1 MNTVLDYRISSVIR
15 RIVFL
20 PKQSQK
26 FRSVFKDGSR
36 SLGLFRQD
44 KTCIIAKFHRT
55 DLVTGSHSGE
65 RKTPSY
71 SRINTV
77 DQRGYLIIDE

>member
-1 MNTVLDYRISSVIR
+1 MHRISSVIR
-15 RIVFL
+15 KKVFF

-26 FRSVFKDGSR
+26 FRSVLKSR
-36 SLGLFRQD
+36 SLGLFRKG
-44 KTCIIAKFHRT
+44 KTRIVAKFHRS

-77 DQRGYLIIDE
+77 QEDLTNPCLKVLMS